1 MMRAFFLAI
10 ASAALVFVSAP
21 VARAEGDHAAPHDHA
36 AHAAEGDHAAHA
48 HAEAEH
54 GNDAHASG
62 HDAHHAPTLD
72 DVNWYYGILLE
83 KEGVEPSLLFRPKGM
98 PVPFLSYVL
107 NALVLYLVI
116 YRFAKKPVA
125 EGLAKR
131 KANIER
137 GMRDAAEL
145 KADAETRLAEYE
157 EKIATIEKE
166 VERVRRDMR
175 EAGELERARILSE
188 ARARRERMERDARL
202 LVEQEFA
209 AARDTLSRELVQ
221 AALRSATD
229 ALKARVTAADHA
241 RLADEYLAKLPTL
254 KGIARSRS
262 FA

>member
-1 MMRAFFLAI
+1 MRTFFVAM
-10 ASAALVFVSAP
+10 AGAALLFTVSP
-21 VARAEGDHAAPHDHA
+21 ARAEDDHADHGHA
-36 AHAAEGDHAAHA
+36 AADAAHGHAA
-48 HAEAEH
+48 AEH
-54 GNDAHASG
+54 GHGAPG
-62 HDAHHAPTLD
+62 EHDAHHAPSFD
-72 DVNWYYGILLE
+72 EVNWYHGILLE
-83 KEGVEPSLLFRPKGM
+83 KEGAEPSLLFRPKGM

-107 NALVLYLVI
+107 NAAVLYLLI
-116 YRFAKKPVA
+116 YRFSKKPVS
-125 EGLAKR
+125 EGLRKR

-137 GMRDAAEL
+137 GMKDAAEL
-145 KADAETRLAEYE
+145 KADAETRLGEYE

-209 AARDTLSRELVQ
+209 AARDQLSRELVQ

-229 ALKARVTAADHA
+229 ALKARVTPQDHA
-241 RLADEYLAKLPTL
+241 RLAEEYLAKLGSV
-254 KGIARSRS
+254 KGVSRTRS

>member
-1 MMRAFFLAI
+1 MMRTFFLAI
-10 ASAALVFVSAP
+10 ASAALVFASAP
-21 VARAEGDHAAPHDHA
+21 AARAEGEHAAQHEHGAHATEGDPA
-36 AHAAEGDHAAHA
+36 AHG
-48 HAEAEH
+48 HAE
-54 GNDAHASG
+54 DASG

-116 YRFAKKPVA
+116 YRFAKKPVS

-137 GMRDAAEL
+137 GMREAAEL
-145 KADAETRLAEYE
+145 RANAETMLAEYE
-157 EKIATIEKE
+157 EKLDNIEKE

-209 AARDTLSRELVQ
+209 AARETLSRELVQ

-229 ALKARVTAADHA
+229 TLKARVTSADNA
-241 RLADEYLAKLPTL
+241 RFADEYLARLATL
-254 KGIARSRS
+254 KGGSGPWS